1 MIVIRGKKPQ
11 GSRTRLRCR
20 YGGQARPA
28 LQDEKR
34 APRVNRGALFARYG
48 DGVLLLDVKRDGAF
62 LAGIVGIARISGS
75 YGAIATATTPSSAAT
90 TATGDYADEHGD
102 GE

>member
-1 MIVIRGKKPQ
+1 MIVIRGKTA

-20 YGGQARPA
+20 YGGQAR
-28 LQDEKR
+28 LRYRMGRKR

-62 LAGIVGIARISGS
+62 LAAVVGVAWIGGGN
-75 YGAIATATTPSSAAT
+75 GAVSSATAATAAT
-90 TATGDYADEHGD
+90 TATGDHTDEHGD